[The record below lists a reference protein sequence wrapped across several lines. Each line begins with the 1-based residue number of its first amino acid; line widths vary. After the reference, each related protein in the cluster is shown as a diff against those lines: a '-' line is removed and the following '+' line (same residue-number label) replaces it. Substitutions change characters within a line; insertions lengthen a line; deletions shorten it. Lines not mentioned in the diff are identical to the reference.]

1 MLKVLQSVFSFENIA
16 SSEDR
21 RISLED
27 AVAFVTAYADSYFSS
42 DFSEAEEKSE
52 EAE

>member
-27 AVAFVTAYADSYFSS
+27 AVAFVTAYADSDFSAN
-42 DFSEAEEKSE
+42 FSEAEEESE
-52 EAE
+52 KAE